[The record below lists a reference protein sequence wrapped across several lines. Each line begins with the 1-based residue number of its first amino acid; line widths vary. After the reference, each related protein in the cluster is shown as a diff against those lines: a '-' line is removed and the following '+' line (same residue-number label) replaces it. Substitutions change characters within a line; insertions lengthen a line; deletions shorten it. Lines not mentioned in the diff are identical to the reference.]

1 MQDAGCNQKLID
13 KFFSLLD
20 QKQFDQI
27 FILLRKYRNT
37 LLDNIHKQQKEIDI
51 LDYLIMD
58 LKKRTCKKG
67 EHMKK
72 KKIVIIC
79 IFIIIIL
86 LAIIVG
92 WSIIYSNQNENFNET
107 NTQNDTHVSNTDN
120 IVVNEN

>member
-51 LDYLIMD
+51 LDYLI
-58 LKKRTCKKG
+58 
-67 EHMKK
+67 
-72 KKIVIIC
+72 
-79 IFIIIIL
+79 FIIIIL

>member
-1 MQDAGCNQKLID
+1 MNGKQNKKEALIQNLQDAGCNQKLID

-58 LKKRTCKKG
+58 LKK
-67 EHMKK
+67 ED
-72 KKIVIIC
+72 
-79 IFIIIIL
+79 L
-86 LAIIVG
+86 
-92 WSIIYSNQNENFNET
+92 
-107 NTQNDTHVSNTDN
+107 
-120 IVVNEN
+120 

>member
-1 MQDAGCNQKLID
+1 MMNGKQNKKEALIQNLQDAGCNQKLID

-58 LKKRTCKKG
+58 LKK
-67 EHMKK
+67 ED
-72 KKIVIIC
+72 
-79 IFIIIIL
+79 L
-86 LAIIVG
+86 
-92 WSIIYSNQNENFNET
+92 
-107 NTQNDTHVSNTDN
+107 
-120 IVVNEN
+120 

>member
-58 LKKRTCKKG
+58 LKK
-67 EHMKK
+67 ED
-72 KKIVIIC
+72 
-79 IFIIIIL
+79 L
-86 LAIIVG
+86 
-92 WSIIYSNQNENFNET
+92 
-107 NTQNDTHVSNTDN
+107 
-120 IVVNEN
+120 

>member
-1 MQDAGCNQKLID
+1 MMNGKQNKKEALIQNLQDAGCNQKLID

-58 LKKRTCKKG
+58 LQK
-67 EHMKK
+67 ED
-72 KKIVIIC
+72 
-79 IFIIIIL
+79 L
-86 LAIIVG
+86 
-92 WSIIYSNQNENFNET
+92 
-107 NTQNDTHVSNTDN
+107 
-120 IVVNEN
+120 